1 MHTYTNIVAY
11 KKQTQS
17 LLLES
22 HAGSAGRSARRHI
35 PPAHEAIY
43 VDLPVLRAL
52 RELPEPVFHLLEPD
66 LQLRIEDPLLLQD
79 LQDLDLCDALVAELR
94 PDVLLVDLH
103 SLQAIDCVADL
114 LMLML
119 MLM

>member
-1 MHTYTNIVAY
+1 MHKYTNTVAC

-22 HAGSAGRSARRHI
+22 HARSAGRSAHRHTS
-35 PPAHEAIY
+35 PAHEAIY
-43 VDLPVLRAL
+43 VDLPVLRVL
-52 RELPEPVFHLLEPD
+52 RELPEPLFHLLEPY
-66 LQLRIEDPLLLQD
+66 LQLRLEDPLLLHD

-103 SLQAIDCVADL
+103 SLQTID
-114 LMLML
+114 
-119 MLM
+119 